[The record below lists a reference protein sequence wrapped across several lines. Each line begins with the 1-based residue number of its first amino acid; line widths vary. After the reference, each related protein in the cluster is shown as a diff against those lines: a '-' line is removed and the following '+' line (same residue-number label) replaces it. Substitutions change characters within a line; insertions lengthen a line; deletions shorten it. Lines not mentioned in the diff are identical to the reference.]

1 MSDLIDLPRIG
12 TGVTMPQMQLK
23 RAVGRIVVRN
33 TAPGFILDGIT
44 TVTNVAKS
52 SRLHNLTE
60 TLEQNIGVENL
71 VEYRGDNSYISDIV
85 ETDELCGKNN
95 NGG

>member
-1 MSDLIDLPRIG
+1 MHTAALTDPQNTVPLCWAKVAYDDLIDLPRIG

-23 RAVGRIVVRN
+23 RAVRRIVRN

-60 TLEQNIGVENL
+60 TLNRIL
-71 VEYRGDNSYISDIV
+71 VSKI
-85 ETDELCGKNN
+85 
-95 NGG
+95 